1 MKKRPIGVTLVSVL
15 FILIGVG
22 GMVRGVW
29 SLLAGRGGGITGHA
43 LMDASLVEV
52 TSLAA
57 LVSGLF
63 MWRGANWA
71 RWLCLAWMAFHV
83 VISLGHDRMRLIV
96 HLVWL
101 AVLTI
106 VLFWPS
112 ASAYFRDGRNSPLP
126 PSDRPNL

>member
-1 MKKRPIGVTLVSVL
+1 MKVKKRPIAVTIVSVL
-15 FILIGVG
+15 FIIVGVG
-22 GMVRGVW
+22 GMIRGVW
-29 SLLAGRGGGITGHA
+29 SLLAGRAGGITGHA

-83 VISLGHDRMRLIV
+83 VISMGHERLQLIV
-96 HLVWL
+96 HTVWL
-101 AVLTI
+101 VVLTV

-112 ASAYFRDGRNSPLP
+112 ASAYFRDRSTGTA
-126 PSDRPNL
+126 